1 MRYGKTGGA
10 PSFLEI
16 AVLVSQKVLDDGG
29 ACKEKAVH
37 AVGLV
42 VRYPFPIPFGVVHW
56 WVTLIFFAIFAVLMW
71 AMLKAQGAA
80 A

>member
-1 MRYGKTGGA
+1 MMEEPAKKRR
-10 PSFLEI
+10 FRWWVWLFVI
-16 AVLVSQKVLDDGG
+16 L
-29 ACKEKAVH
+29 
-37 AVGLV
+37 
-42 VRYPFPIPFGVVHW
+42 FPILFGVVHW